1 MEYFWPFS
9 WILIPL
15 AGILAGTFTEW
26 LKFKEKQNQLG
37 NSTANLEEQ
46 VASLT
51 RSLEKSEQQR
61 LAVIERLQNL
71 ETIVTSQDWDL
82 LENTPEPKSRIPNNL
97 QAQNSID
104 LPAAEPSTREK
115 AAQLA
120 RRINS

>member
-15 AGILAGTFTEW
+15 AGILAGTFKEW

-37 NSTANLEEQ
+37 DSTASLEDK

-51 RSLEKSEQQR
+51 QALEQSEQQR
-61 LAVIERLQNL
+61 LVVVERIQNL

-82 LENTPEPKSRIPNNL
+82 LEHTSEAEDLIPNNV
-97 QAQNSID
+97 QAQSSIE

-115 AAQLA
+115 AAHLA